1 VEKITSSRI
10 SSYPSQAGEEWA
22 IVRVQHATA
31 LSSALHWTD
40 FAPDERKRR
49 ATLAAR
55 DRDFETLWSLTQAAL
70 ALHSARG
77 AALSP
82 HTLRVYRKGVALA
95 LHALEGHSILRPPKD
110 WGALYRADLSAHHRP
125 STCTVR
131 LAAARALYSALRW
144 SGATDADPLRDVR
157 GVRDPTPPWEKR
169 TEYSDADLEKLL
181 EIADSRERLIVL
193 LGAHAGLRVG
203 DIAAL
208 KPADL
213 DLPNR
218 RLRVRQGKGGKAR
231 TVGLSTRLSDALAAF
246 PVQSDAK
253 TMLGVGP
260 TRLWQIM
267 RALCERAQAMGLEVP
282 ARGVHS
288 LRHSSGT
295 RLYRETGDLLLVR
308 DHLGHASVRSSE
320 RYAKGDARARTA
332 VRDW

>member
-1 VEKITSSRI
+1 MAQVS
-10 SSYPSQAGEEWA
+10 GDWA
-22 IVRVQHATA
+22 IVRVQHANA
-31 LSSALHWTD
+31 LSSAQHWTD
-40 FAPDERKRR
+40 LAPDERKRR
-49 ATLAAR
+49 AATAAR
-55 DRDFETLWSLTQAAL
+55 DRDLDVLWSLTEASL

-95 LHALEGHSILRPPKD
+95 LYALEGHSVLRPARD
-110 WGALYRADLSAHHRP
+110 WGALYRAELSAHHRP

-131 LAAARALYSALRW
+131 LAAARALYNALRW

-157 GVRDPTPPWEKR
+157 SVRDPTPPWEKR
-169 TEYSDADLEKLL
+169 TEYSDRDLEALL
-181 EIADSRERLIVL
+181 EIADPRERLLVL

-208 KPADL
+208 EPADL
-213 DLPNR
+213 DLPNH
-218 RLRVRQGKGGKAR
+218 RLRVRHGKGGKAR
-231 TVGLSTRLSDALAAF
+231 TVGLSERLTAALQAF
-246 PVQSDAK
+246 PGQPAGGTVF
-253 TMLGVGP
+253 GVGT

-267 RALCERAQAMGLEVP
+267 RVLCERAQQLGIEVP

-332 VRDW
+332 VKDW

>member
-1 VEKITSSRI
+1 MAEITSNLASARKL
-10 SSYPSQAGEEWA
+10 QTDGEWA
-22 IVRVQHATA
+22 IVRVQHATTLGNA
-31 LSSALHWTD
+31 QHWTD
-40 FAPDERKRR
+40 LASDERKRR
-49 ATLAAR
+49 AATAAR
-55 DRDFETLWSLTQAAL
+55 DRDLETLWSLTEASL

-95 LHALEGHSILRPPKD
+95 LHALERHSILRPPRD
-110 WGALYRADLSAHHRP
+110 WGALYRAELSAKDRP

-131 LAAARALYSALRW
+131 LAAVRALYSALRW

-157 GVRDPTPPWEKR
+157 GLRDPTPPWEKR
-169 TEYSDADLEKLL
+169 KEYSDRDLEALL
-181 EIADSRERLIVL
+181 EIADPRERLIVL

-208 KPADL
+208 EPADL

-218 RLRVRQGKGGKAR
+218 YLRVRHGKGGKAR
-231 TVGLSTRLSDALAAF
+231 TVGLSERLTSALEVF
-246 PVQSDAK
+246 PAENGG
-253 TMLGVGP
+253 TLLGVGT

-267 RALCERAQAMGLEVP
+267 RALCERAQKAGLEVP

-332 VRDW
+332 IRDW

>member
-1 VEKITSSRI
+1 VKVTSEIASAQ
-10 SSYPSQAGEEWA
+10 SSQSDGDWS
-22 IVRVQHATA
+22 IVRVQHA
-31 LSSALHWTD
+31 SALGSVQHWTD
-40 FAPDERKRR
+40 LTPDERKRR
-49 ATLAAR
+49 AATAAR
-55 DRDFETLWSLTQAAL
+55 DRDLETLWSLTEAAL
-70 ALHSARG
+70 ALHSTRG
-77 AALSP
+77 AALST

-95 LHALEGHSILRPPKD
+95 LHALEGHSILRPPRD
-110 WGALYRADLSAHHRP
+110 WGALYRAHLSAHHRP

-157 GVRDPTPPWEKR
+157 SVRDPTPPWEKR
-169 TEYSDADLEKLL
+169 VEYSDTDLEKLL
-181 EIADSRERLIVL
+181 EIADPRERLLVL

-208 KPADL
+208 EPADL

-218 RLRVRQGKGGKAR
+218 RLRVRLGKGGKAR
-231 TVGLSTRLSDALAAF
+231 TVGLSERLVAALEVF
-246 PVQSDAK
+246 PVKESS
-253 TMLGVGP
+253 TLFGVGT
-260 TRLWQIM
+260 TRLWQVM
-267 RALCERAQAMGLEVP
+267 RALCERAQAAGLEVP

-332 VRDW
+332 IRDW